1 MIKVSASIQIFLY
14 LVTVYYQISPTFHH
28 LAFSYYFPDIIQSL
42 KN

>member
-14 LVTVYYQISPTFHH
+14 PVTVYYQISPTFHD
-28 LAFSYYFPDIIQSL
+28 LAFSYHFPDIIRSL